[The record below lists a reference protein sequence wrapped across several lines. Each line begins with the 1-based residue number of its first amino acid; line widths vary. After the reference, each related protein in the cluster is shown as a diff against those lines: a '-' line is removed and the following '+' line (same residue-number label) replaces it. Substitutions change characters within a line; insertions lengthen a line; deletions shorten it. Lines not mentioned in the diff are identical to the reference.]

1 MLTTPRYLCCT
12 TQHERHEEHKGTG
25 VNVCDSWTRNHELH
39 TRLRHPLH
47 KYKYHRRR
55 INDVRICL
63 AFILRSSEVLSFGA
77 GQSII
82 KFNYL
87 CIIFGALVHITGD
100 VGRMPRLRRCR
111 DRQEA

>member
-47 KYKYHRRR
+47 KISSTANQRRK
-55 INDVRICL
+55 
-63 AFILRSSEVLSFGA
+63 ILFGIYFA
-77 GQSII
+77 EAL
-82 KFNYL
+82 KF
-87 CIIFGALVHITGD
+87 
-100 VGRMPRLRRCR
+100 
-111 DRQEA
+111 